1 MIFLNGQLVP
11 RADPSIHASD
21 RGFLLG
27 DGLFETLPSRDGR
40 PNRLEAHLARLRAGA
55 AVLSIPLP
63 LSPESLEQGVIDI
76 LAANGLSKGDAVLRI
91 TLTRGPGQRGLLPPA
106 DPQPT
111 LLITAARAGHAT
123 PEALTAIMASARRN
137 ERSPLAQIKSL
148 NYLDNVLTRMEAA
161 KRGADEALLMNTAD
175 RLASAS
181 SANIFLLRNR
191 TLLTPPPSE
200 GVLPGITRGAVLA
213 LAEALDLTAVET
225 PLQRD
230 DLARA
235 DEAFLTNS
243 LIGVR
248 PLVKV
253 DDRPVG
259 IGVPGPVTRQLQEA
273 YNRSLVV

>member
-11 RADPSIHASD
+11 RAEPAIHAAD

-40 PNRLEAHLARLRAGA
+40 PNRLEEHLARLQAGA

-63 LSPESLEQGVIDI
+63 IATESLVQGVADT
-76 LAANGLSKGDAVLRI
+76 LAANGLAEGDAVLRI
-91 TLTRGPGQRGLLPPA
+91 TLTRGTGPRGLLPPA
-106 DPQPT
+106 DPEPT
-111 LLITAARAGHAT
+111 LLITAARAAPVPTG
-123 PEALTAIMASARRN
+123 PLTAIVSTGRRN
-137 ERSPLAQIKSL
+137 EHSPLAQIKSL
-148 NYLDNVLTRMEAA
+148 NYLDNVMARLEAA
-161 KRGADEALLMNTAD
+161 EQGADEALMMNTAG

-181 SANIFLLRNR
+181 SANLFLLRNR

-200 GVLPGITRGAVLA
+200 GVLPGITRAAVLA
-213 LAEALDLTAVET
+213 LAETLGLKAVET

-243 LIGVR
+243 LIGIR

-253 DDRPVG
+253 GDRLVG
-259 IGVPGPVTRQLQEA
+259 DGEPGPVTRRFQQA
-273 YNRSLVV
+273 YSESLG